1 MTRDATDRFAKTLI
15 KEDGRNVKPTKADA
29 RVSDSHLSEM
39 KGDVLCLRVENAK
52 TIQSAVSSGIRIFG
66 YRSLT
71 PTALKFS
78 SLSVSKLKNNRL
90 GAGVSSSGV
99 DGSNPRPSPTPF
111 SASTLDDW

>member
-52 TIQSAVSSGIRIFG
+52 TI
-66 YRSLT
+66 
-71 PTALKFS
+71 
-78 SLSVSKLKNNRL
+78 
-90 GAGVSSSGV
+90 
-99 DGSNPRPSPTPF
+99 
-111 SASTLDDW
+111 